1 MFEFLKY
8 FIRQDEKEFKQQEK
22 DGIESFSAPA
32 NIDGAVEIERQAGTI
47 DPYAAINQSF
57 FNTGTDTVAADTAN
71 MINMYRNIAM
81 FPEVHNA
88 VMEIVSD
95 AIVKE
100 DNKDTVFLNMDATEF
115 SEKIQNSINE
125 EFENVLSLLKFRKEG
140 AVLFRQWYVDSRIFF
155 HKILGNDEKDGIQEL
170 RLLDPRRL
178 EFIRELETE
187 IVNGVKIIKGSKES
201 FMYTTEGD
209 EYRFGITS
217 QGSARIKIP
226 RSAIVYAH
234 SGIKGPCGR
243 RIIGQ
248 LQWAIKP
255 ANQLKMLEDAMVIY
269 RITRAPERRVFYI
282 DVGTMPNKKAIQ
294 YTNGIM
300 QTLKNR
306 VVYDSSTGK
315 VKNQFNNLS
324 MTEDYFLMRRDG
336 NAKTEVTSLPGA
348 QSLGEISDV
357 EWFNKKLYEALQI
370 PLSRIPNTTGG
381 GVTFSG
387 GGEITR
393 DELKF
398 ADYVKS
404 LQSRFEDVFLDPLK
418 TNLILKRIITEEE
431 WEENVEQIKV
441 VFNKN
446 SYYEELKDVEVLE
459 RRVAAMQSLE
469 PFIGKYISND
479 YVMKNIFKM
488 SDEEMERE
496 AKLIEE
502 ESDVE
507 RFKNPEEFE
516 EF

>member
-1 MFEFLKY
+1 MLSFLKS
-8 FIRQDEKEFKQQEK
+8 FIDKDEKEYKDQVK

-32 NIDGAVEIERQAGTI
+32 NTDGAIEVERQLGTI

-57 FNTGTDTVAADTAN
+57 FTNETMATDTEN
-71 MINMYRNIAM
+71 MINMYRSISM
-81 FPEVHNA
+81 YPEVHNA
-88 VMEIVSD
+88 IQEIVSD
-95 AIVKE
+95 AIVRE
-100 DNKDTVFLNMDATEF
+100 DNKDTVYLNMDSTDFSESIQNKISEEF
-115 SEKIQNSINE
+115 SNI
-125 EFENVLSLLKFRKEG
+125 LSLLKFKKEG
-140 AVLFRQWYVDSRIFF
+140 PSLFRQWYIDSRIFF
-155 HKILGNDEKDGIQEL
+155 HKILGKTEKDGIKEL

-178 EFIRELETE
+178 EFIREIDTSMENGIK
-187 IVNGVKIIKGSKES
+187 IVVGTQES
-201 FMYTTEGD
+201 FVYTTAGD
-209 EYRFGITS
+209 EYKFGLTQTNS
-217 QGSARIKIP
+217 QKIKIP

-234 SGIKGPCGR
+234 SGIKGPCGK
-243 RIIGQ
+243 RIIGH
-248 LQWAIKP
+248 LQWAVKP

-336 NAKTEVTSLPGA
+336 NAKTEVSSLPGA
-348 QSLGEISDV
+348 QSLGEITDV
-357 EWFNKKLYEALQI
+357 EYFNRKLYEALQI
-370 PLSRIPNTTGG
+370 PLSRIPNNQG

-387 GGEITR
+387 GSEITR

-398 ADYVKS
+398 SDFITS

-418 TNLILKRIITEEE
+418 TNLIMKRIISEEE
-431 WEENVEQIKV
+431 WEENVENIKV

-446 SYYEELKDVEVLE
+446 SYYEEMKDVEILE
-459 RRVAAMQSLE
+459 RRVATMQSLE

-488 SDEEMERE
+488 SDEEIERE
-496 AKLIEE
+496 EKLIEE
-502 ESDVE
+502 ESSED
-507 RFKNPEEFE
+507 RFKPKDEFE

>member
-1 MFEFLKY
+1 MLSFLKS
-8 FIRQDEKEFKQQEK
+8 FVAQDEREYKDQKK

-32 NIDGAVEIERQAGTI
+32 NTDGAVEIERQIGTI

-57 FNTGTDTVAADTAN
+57 FQTDTFASDTEN
-71 MINMYRNIAM
+71 MINMYRSISM
-81 FPEVHNA
+81 YPEVHNA
-88 VMEIVSD
+88 VQEIVSD
-95 AIVKE
+95 AIVRE
-100 DNKDTVFLNMDATEF
+100 DNKDTVFLNLDSTEF
-115 SEKIQNSINE
+115 SKSIQDRISE
-125 EFENVLSLLKFRKEG
+125 EFEEVLSLLKFKKEG
-140 AVLFRQWYVDSRIFF
+140 ASLFRQWYIDSRIFF
-155 HKILGNDEKDGIQEL
+155 HKILGQNEKEGIKEL

-178 EFIRELETE
+178 EFLREIETDME
-187 IVNGVKIIKGSKES
+187 KGVKIVVGTKES
-201 FMYTTEGD
+201 FIYTTEGD
-209 EYRFGITS
+209 EFKFGITS
-217 QGSARIKIP
+217 TNSAKIKIP

-234 SGIKGPCGR
+234 SGIKGPCGK
-243 RIIGQ
+243 RIIGH

-336 NAKTEVTSLPGA
+336 NAKTEVSSLPGA
-348 QSLGEISDV
+348 QSLGETGDL

-370 PLSRIPNTTGG
+370 PLSRVPNQGG

-387 GGEITR
+387 GVEITR

-398 ADYVKS
+398 ADFITG

-418 TNLILKRIITEEE
+418 TNLIMKRIISEDE
-431 WEENVEQIKV
+431 WDENVENIKV

-446 SYYEELKDVEVLE
+446 SYYEEMKDVEILE
-459 RRVAAMQSLE
+459 RRVATMQSLE
-469 PFIGKYISND
+469 PFIGRYLSNE

-488 SDEEMERE
+488 SDEEIERE

-507 RFKNPEEFE
+507 RFKTDEEFE

>member
-1 MFEFLKY
+1 MLDFLKI
-8 FIRQDEKEFKQQEK
+8 FGRQDDQEYKDQIK

-32 NIDGAVEIERQAGTI
+32 NNDGALEIERQQGTL

-57 FNTGTDTVAADTAN
+57 YQGETHATDTEN
-71 MINMYRNIAM
+71 MINMYRSIAM
-81 FPEVHNA
+81 FPEVDNA
-88 VMEIVSD
+88 VQEIVSD
-95 AIVKE
+95 AIVHE
-100 DNKDTVFLNMDATEF
+100 DNKDTVYLNMDATEF
-115 SEKIQNSINE
+115 SESIKDKISE
-125 EFENVLSLLKFRKEG
+125 EFENIMSLLKFKKEG
-140 AVLFRQWYVDSRIFF
+140 ASLFRQWYIDSRIFF
-155 HKILGNDEKDGIQEL
+155 HKIVGKNPKDGIKEL

-178 EFIRELETE
+178 EFVREIETD
-187 IVNGVKIIKGSKES
+187 VQQGVKVIKGTKES
-201 FMYTTEGD
+201 FIYTTDGD
-209 EYRFGITS
+209 EYRFGLTS
-217 QGSARIKIP
+217 TNSQKLKIP

-234 SGIKGPCGR
+234 SGVKGPCGR
-243 RIIGQ
+243 RIIGY

-255 ANQLKMLEDAMVIY
+255 ANQLRMLEDAMVIY

-357 EWFNKKLYEALQI
+357 QWFNKKLYEALKI
-370 PLSRIPNTTGG
+370 PLSRIPNDQG

-398 ADYVKS
+398 ADYIHT
-404 LQSRFEDVFLDPLK
+404 LQSRFEDVFLDPLR
-418 TNLILKRIITEEE
+418 TNLLMKRIISEEE
-431 WEENVEQIKV
+431 WEDNIEQIKV
-441 VFNKN
+441 VFNQN
-446 SYYEELKDVEVLE
+446 SYYEEMKDIEVLE

-469 PFIGKYISND
+469 PFIGKYLSND

-488 SDEEMERE
+488 SEEEMERE

-502 ESDVE
+502 ESGIE
-507 RFKNPEEFE
+507 RFQQPDEQFE

>member
-1 MFEFLKY
+1 MFDFLKP
-8 FIRQDEKEFKQQEK
+8 FIKQDNEEYKQQEK

-32 NIDGAVEIERQAGTI
+32 NNDGAIEIERQQGMI
-47 DPYAAINQSF
+47 DPYAAVNQSF
-57 FNTGTDTVAADTAN
+57 YDMGGDSLASDTAN

-81 FPEVHNA
+81 YPEVHGA

-100 DNKDTVFLNMDATEF
+100 DNKDTVFLNMDSTEF
-115 SEKIQNSINE
+115 SKNIQERINE
-125 EFENVLSLLKFRKEG
+125 EFEEILSLLKFRKEG
-140 AVLFRQWYVDSRIFF
+140 AALFRQWYVDSRIFF
-155 HKILGNDEKDGIQEL
+155 HKILGNDESEGIQEL
-170 RLLDPRRL
+170 RLLDPRRI
-178 EFIRELETE
+178 EFIREIETAVE
-187 IVNGVKIIKGSKES
+187 QGVKIVKGMKES

-209 EYRFGITS
+209 EHRFGITS
-217 QGSARIKIP
+217 VGAAKVKIP

-357 EWFNKKLYEALQI
+357 EWFNKKLYEALQL
-370 PLSRIPNTTGG
+370 PLSRIPNSQG

-398 ADYVKS
+398 ADYVRS

-418 TNLILKRIITEEE
+418 TNLIMKRIITEEE

-459 RRVAAMQSLE
+459 RRVAAMQALE

-496 AKLIEE
+496 EKLIEE

>member
-1 MFEFLKY
+1 MFDFLKP
-8 FIRQDEKEFKQQEK
+8 FIKQDNEEYKQQEK

-32 NIDGAVEIERQAGTI
+32 NNDGAIEIERQQGMI
-47 DPYAAINQSF
+47 DPYAAVNQSF
-57 FNTGTDTVAADTAN
+57 YDMGGDSLASDTAN

-81 FPEVHNA
+81 YPEVHSA

-100 DNKDTVFLNMDATEF
+100 DNKETVFLNMDSTEF
-115 SEKIQNSINE
+115 SKNIQERINE
-125 EFENVLSLLKFRKEG
+125 EFEEILSLLKFRKEG
-140 AVLFRQWYVDSRIFF
+140 AALFRQWYVDSRIFF
-155 HKILGNDEKDGIQEL
+155 HKILGNDESEGIQEL
-170 RLLDPRRL
+170 RLLDPRRI
-178 EFIRELETE
+178 EFIREIETAVE
-187 IVNGVKIIKGSKES
+187 QGVKIVKGMKES

-209 EYRFGITS
+209 EHRFGITS
-217 QGSARIKIP
+217 VGAAKVKIP

-357 EWFNKKLYEALQI
+357 EWFNKKLYEALQL
-370 PLSRIPNTTGG
+370 PLSRIPNSQG

-398 ADYVKS
+398 ADYVRS

-418 TNLILKRIITEEE
+418 TNLIMKRIITEEE

-459 RRVAAMQSLE
+459 RRVAAMQALE

-496 AKLIEE
+496 EKLIEE

>member
-1 MFEFLKY
+1 MLDFLK
-8 FIRQDEKEFKQQEK
+8 FFVGKDESDYKQQTK

-32 NIDGAVEIERQAGTI
+32 NTDGAIEIERQAGTI

-57 FNTGTDTVAADTAN
+57 FTTQTMATDTEN
-71 MINMYRNIAM
+71 MINMYRNVAM
-81 FPEVHNA
+81 YPEVHNA
-88 VMEIVSD
+88 IQEIVSD
-95 AIVKE
+95 AIVRE
-100 DNKDTVFLNMDATEF
+100 NIKDTVYLNMDATDF
-115 SEKIQNSINE
+115 SDSIQEKIND
-125 EFENVLSLLKFRKEG
+125 EFLNILTLLKFRKEG
-140 AVLFRQWYVDSRIFF
+140 QSLFRQWYIDSRIFF
-155 HKILGNDEKDGIQEL
+155 HKILGPNPKEGIQEL

-178 EFIRELETE
+178 EFLREIETDMKE
-187 IVNGVKIIKGSKES
+187 GVKVVTGTKES
-201 FMYTTEGD
+201 FIYSTDGD
-209 EYRFGITS
+209 EFKFGMAQTNS
-217 QGSARIKIP
+217 QKIKIP

-234 SGIKGPCGR
+234 SGVKGPCGK
-243 RIIGQ
+243 RIIGH
-248 LQWAIKP
+248 LQQAVKP

-336 NAKTEVTSLPGA
+336 NAKTEVSSLPGA
-348 QSLGEISDV
+348 QSLGEIQDV
-357 EWFNKKLYEALQI
+357 EYFNKKLYEALQI
-370 PLSRIPNTTGG
+370 PLSRIPNSQG
-381 GVTFSG
+381 GVQFSG

-398 ADYVKS
+398 SDFITG
-404 LQSRFEDVFLDPLK
+404 LQSRFEEIFLDPLK
-418 TNLILKRIITEEE
+418 TNLILKRIISEDE
-431 WEENVEQIKV
+431 WNDNLENIKV
-441 VFNKN
+441 TFNKN
-446 SYYEELKDVEVLE
+446 SYYEELKDVEILE
-459 RRVAAMQSLE
+459 RRVQTMQALE
-469 PFIGKYISND
+469 SFIGKYISND

-488 SDEEMERE
+488 SDEEIERE

-502 ESDVE
+502 ENSVD
-507 RFKNPEEFE
+507 RFKPKEEFE

>member
-1 MFEFLKY
+1 MLNFLKR
-8 FIRQDEKEFKQQEK
+8 FINDDEQEYKEQIK
-22 DGIESFSAPA
+22 DGVESFSAPI
-32 NIDGAVEIERQAGTI
+32 NNDGATEIEVQNGAI

-57 FNTGTDTVAADTAN
+57 FSTGGEVANDTEN
-71 MINMYRNIAM
+71 LINMYRGTAM
-81 FPEVHNA
+81 YPEVHNA
-88 VMEIVSD
+88 VQEIVSD
-95 AIVKE
+95 AIVHE

-115 SEKIQNSINE
+115 SESIKTKISE
-125 EFENVLSLLKFRKEG
+125 EFDNILGLLKFKKEG
-140 AVLFRQWYVDSRIFF
+140 ANLFRSWYIDSRIYF
-155 HKILGNDEKDGIQEL
+155 HKILGNVEKEGIKEL
-170 RLLDPRRL
+170 RQLDPRRI
-178 EFIRELETE
+178 EYIRKNVTETRDGIK
-187 IVNGVKIIKGSKES
+187 IVIGSKES
-201 FMYTTEGD
+201 FVYTTSGD
-209 EYRFGITS
+209 EYRFGMSSTAS
-217 QGSARIKIP
+217 QKVEIP
-226 RSAIVYAH
+226 KSAIVYCH
-234 SGIKGPCGR
+234 SGIRGPCGK

-336 NAKTEVTSLPGA
+336 NAKTEVSSLPGA
-348 QSLGEISDV
+348 QSLGETGDL

-370 PLSRIPNTTGG
+370 PLSRIPNVNG

-387 GGEITR
+387 GVEITR

-398 ADYVKS
+398 SDFIRT
-404 LQSRFEDVFLDPLK
+404 LQSRFEDIFLDPLK

-431 WEENVEQIKV
+431 WDENVEQIRV

-446 SYYEELKDVEVLE
+446 SYYEEMKDVEILE

-469 PFIGKYISND
+469 PFIGKYISNE

-488 SDEEMERE
+488 SEEEMERE
-496 AKLIEE
+496 AKIIEE
-502 ESDVE
+502 ESSEE
-507 RFKNPEEFE
+507 RFQNPEEQYE

>member
-1 MFEFLKY
+1 MLSFLKR
-8 FIRQDEKEFKQQEK
+8 FSDQDEKEYKDQMK

-32 NIDGAVEIERQAGTI
+32 NTDGAVEIERQLGTI

-57 FNTGTDTVAADTAN
+57 FNHNTVATDTEN
-71 MINMYRNIAM
+71 MINMYRAIAM
-81 FPEVHNA
+81 YPEVHNA
-88 VMEIVSD
+88 VQEIVSD
-95 AIVKE
+95 AIVRE
-100 DNKDTVFLNMDATEF
+100 DNKDTVFLNMDSTEF
-115 SEKIQNSINE
+115 SVSIQDKINE
-125 EFENVLSLLKFRKEG
+125 EFENILTLLKFKKEG
-140 AVLFRQWYVDSRIFF
+140 ASLFRQWYIDSRIFF
-155 HKILGNDEKDGIQEL
+155 HKIVGNNPKDGIKEL
-170 RLLDPRRL
+170 RLLDPRRM
-178 EFIRELETE
+178 EFLREIETDTE
-187 IVNGVKIIKGSKES
+187 KGVKIVVGTKES
-201 FMYTTEGD
+201 FIYTTEGD
-209 EYRFGITS
+209 EFKFGMTTTN
-217 QGSARIKIP
+217 SAKIKIP

-234 SGIKGPCGR
+234 SGIKGQCGK
-243 RIIGQ
+243 RIIGH
-248 LQWAIKP
+248 LQWAVKP

-336 NAKTEVTSLPGA
+336 NAKTEVSSLPGA
-348 QSLGEISDV
+348 QSLGEITDV
-357 EWFNKKLYEALQI
+357 EYFNRKLYEALQI
-370 PLSRIPNTTGG
+370 PLSRIPNPQG

-387 GGEITR
+387 GAEITR

-398 ADYVKS
+398 ADFITS
-404 LQSRFEDVFLDPLK
+404 LQSRFEDIFLDPLK
-418 TNLILKRIITEEE
+418 TNLIMKRIISEEE
-431 WEENVEQIKV
+431 WEENVENIRV

-446 SYYEELKDVEVLE
+446 SYYEEMKDVEILE
-459 RRVAAMQSLE
+459 RRVATMQALE
-469 PFIGKYISND
+469 SFVGKYISND

-488 SDEEMERE
+488 SDEEIERE

-507 RFKNPEEFE
+507 RFKSDEEIEEF
-516 EF
+516 

>member
-1 MFEFLKY
+1 MLSFLKS
-8 FIRQDEKEFKQQEK
+8 FVAQDEKEYKDQKK

-32 NIDGAVEIERQAGTI
+32 NTDGAVEIERQVGTI

-57 FNTGTDTVAADTAN
+57 FQTDTFASDTEN
-71 MINMYRNIAM
+71 MINMYRSISM
-81 FPEVHNA
+81 YPEVHNA
-88 VMEIVSD
+88 VQEIVSD
-95 AIVKE
+95 AIVRE
-100 DNKDTVFLNMDATEF
+100 DNKDTVFLNLDSTEF
-115 SEKIQNSINE
+115 SKSIQEKISE
-125 EFENVLSLLKFRKEG
+125 EFEEILGLLKFKKEG
-140 AVLFRQWYVDSRIFF
+140 PSLFRQWYIDSRIFF
-155 HKILGNDEKDGIQEL
+155 HKIVGANDKDGIKEL

-178 EFIRELETE
+178 EFLREIETDME
-187 IVNGVKIIKGSKES
+187 KGIKVVVGTKES
-201 FMYTTEGD
+201 FIYTTEGD
-209 EYRFGITS
+209 EFKFGLTS
-217 QGSARIKIP
+217 TNSAKIKIP

-234 SGIKGPCGR
+234 SGIKGPCGK
-243 RIIGQ
+243 RIIGH

-336 NAKTEVTSLPGA
+336 NAKTEVSSLPGA
-348 QSLGEISDV
+348 QSLGETGDL

-370 PLSRIPNTTGG
+370 PLSRVPNSQG

-387 GGEITR
+387 GLEITR

-398 ADYVKS
+398 ADFITS

-418 TNLILKRIITEEE
+418 TNLIMKRIISEEE
-431 WEENVEQIKV
+431 WDENVENIKV
-441 VFNKN
+441 IFNKN
-446 SYYEELKDVEVLE
+446 SYYEEMKDVEILE
-459 RRVAAMQSLE
+459 RRVATMQSLE

-488 SDEEMERE
+488 SDDEIERE
-496 AKLIEE
+496 SKLIEE

-507 RFKNPEEFE
+507 RFKSDEEIEEF
-516 EF
+516 

>member
-1 MFEFLKY
+1 MFDFLKP
-8 FIRQDEKEFKQQEK
+8 FIKQDNEEYKQQEK

-32 NIDGAVEIERQAGTI
+32 NNDGAIEIERQQGMI
-47 DPYAAINQSF
+47 DPYAAVNQSF
-57 FNTGTDTVAADTAN
+57 YDMGGDSLASDTAN

-81 FPEVHNA
+81 YPEVHSA

-100 DNKDTVFLNMDATEF
+100 DNKDTVFLNMDSTEF
-115 SEKIQNSINE
+115 SKNIQERINE
-125 EFENVLSLLKFRKEG
+125 EFEEILSLLKFRKEG
-140 AVLFRQWYVDSRIFF
+140 AALFRQWYVDSRIFF
-155 HKILGNDEKDGIQEL
+155 HKILGNDESEGIQEL
-170 RLLDPRRL
+170 RLLDPRRI
-178 EFIRELETE
+178 EFIREIETAVE
-187 IVNGVKIIKGSKES
+187 QGVKIVKGMKES

-209 EYRFGITS
+209 EHRFGITS
-217 QGSARIKIP
+217 VGAAKVKIP

-357 EWFNKKLYEALQI
+357 EWFNKKLYEALQL
-370 PLSRIPNTTGG
+370 PLSRIPNSQG

-398 ADYVKS
+398 ADYVRS

-418 TNLILKRIITEEE
+418 TNLIMKRIITEEE

-459 RRVAAMQSLE
+459 RRVAAMQALE

-496 AKLIEE
+496 EKLIEE

>member
-1 MFEFLKY
+1 MFDFLKP
-8 FIRQDEKEFKQQEK
+8 FIKQDNEEYKQQEK

-32 NIDGAVEIERQAGTI
+32 NNDGAIEIERQQGMI
-47 DPYAAINQSF
+47 DPYAAVNQSF
-57 FNTGTDTVAADTAN
+57 YDMGGDSLASDTAN

-81 FPEVHNA
+81 YPEVHNA

-100 DNKDTVFLNMDATEF
+100 DNKDTVFLNMDSTEF
-115 SEKIQNSINE
+115 SKNIQERINE
-125 EFENVLSLLKFRKEG
+125 EFEEILSLLKFRKEG
-140 AVLFRQWYVDSRIFF
+140 AALFRQWYVDSRIFF
-155 HKILGNDEKDGIQEL
+155 HKILGNDESEGIQEL
-170 RLLDPRRL
+170 RLLDPRRI
-178 EFIRELETE
+178 EFIREIETAVE
-187 IVNGVKIIKGSKES
+187 QGVKIVKGMKES

-209 EYRFGITS
+209 EHRFGITS
-217 QGSARIKIP
+217 VGAAKVKIP

-357 EWFNKKLYEALQI
+357 EWFNKKLYEALQL
-370 PLSRIPNTTGG
+370 PLSRIPNSQG

-398 ADYVKS
+398 ADYVRS

-418 TNLILKRIITEEE
+418 TNLIMKRIITEEE

-459 RRVAAMQSLE
+459 RRVAAMQALE

-496 AKLIEE
+496 EKLIEE